1 MKKIIS
7 TLAASLMAVS
17 TLTAVSASALN
28 VKTDNIFAITTE
40 SLKTAITADD
50 GTVIPAGA
58 TSVTVSISGNTGF
71 TSKSVKLDV
80 GSADVIVDESGLPV
94 VDSGAVIGD
103 SVIGSAENNGVVMLA
118 AASAEENTAD
128 GDMFTFY
135 VLDSSADVSI
145 IAIDPQVEVESM
157 AMPFA
162 TRYSYQLGD
171 VNGDKYINS
180 VDATYILSAISTYTE
195 DTNDDVLPVSTVNQN
210 VSYYFPYYT
219 PRKAEVAD
227 VNESGSITNR
237 DAQFVMNYYSAMAT
251 DGKVDPKTMGYAG
264 EWRYYWE

>member
-17 TLTAVSASALN
+17 TLTAVSAPALN
-28 VKTDNIFAITTE
+28 VKTDNTFAITTE

-103 SVIGSAENNGVVMLA
+103 SVIGSAENNGTVVLVS
-118 AASAEENTAD
+118 ASAEENTSD
-128 GDMFTFY
+128 GDIFTFY
-135 VLDSSADVSI
+135 VSDSSADVSVI
-145 IAIDPQVEVESM
+145 EIDPQVKTENL
-157 AMPFA
+157 ATPFA
-162 TRYSYQLGD
+162 IRYSYLIGD
-171 VNGDKYINS
+171 VNGDKYVNA
-180 VDATYILSAISTYTE
+180 VDATSILSAIATYKNE
-195 DTNDDVLPVSTVNQN
+195 KHSDAIPLNEVKNNLKK
-210 VSYYFPYYT
+210 YFPYNT
-219 PRKAEVAD
+219 PQFAETAD
-227 VNESGSITNR
+227 CNEDTLVTPY
-237 DAQFVMNYYSAMAT
+237 DAECVSNYYAAAAT
-251 DGKVDPKTMGYAG
+251 SGVFDFDKVAYAG
-264 EWRYYWE
+264 EVRYIYQ

>member
-17 TLTAVSASALN
+17 SLAAFSASAVNAEEN
-28 VKTDNIFAITTE
+28 VVSIKTETLSADV
-40 SLKTAITADD
+40 TADN
-50 GTVIPAGA
+50 GAIIPSGA
-58 TSVTVSISGNTGF
+58 TAVTVSISNNSGF
-71 TSKSVKLDV
+71 VAKSVKLDV
-80 GSADVIVDESGLPV
+80 GSADVIVDESGNLV
-94 VDSGAVIGD
+94 VDSGKVIED
-103 SVIGSAENNGVVMLA
+103 SIIGSAENNGIVMLA
-118 AASAEENTAD
+118 SASAKENTSD
-128 GDMFTFY
+128 GDIFTFY
-135 VLDSSADVSI
+135 VSDSSADVSI
-145 IAIDPQVEVESM
+145 IAIDPQVEAESV

-180 VDATYILSAISTYTE
+180 VDATYILSAISIYEE
-195 DTNDDVLPVSTVNQN
+195 DVNDDALPVSKANEN
-210 VSYYFPYYT
+210 ILLYFPYNT

-227 VNESGSITNR
+227 VNESGSITNL

-251 DGKVDPKTMGYAG
+251 GGEVDPKKMGYAG

>member
-1 MKKIIS
+1 MKKFIS

-17 TLTAVSASALN
+17 AFTAVSASALN
-28 VKTDNIFAITTE
+28 AEKNNALVITTE
-40 SLKTAITADD
+40 SLKTAITAEN

-71 TSKSVKLDV
+71 SGKSVKLDV
-80 GSADVIVDESGLPV
+80 GSADVIVDEAGMPV
-94 VDSGAVIGD
+94 VDSGDVLGNSLI
-103 SVIGSAENNGVVMLA
+103 SSAENNGVVMLVS
-118 AASAEENTAD
+118 ASAEENTSD

-135 VLDSSADVSI
+135 IADSSADVSV
-145 IAIDPQVEVESM
+145 IAVDPQIEAESM

-162 TRYSYQLGD
+162 TRYSYRLGD
-171 VNGDKYINS
+171 VNGDKYIDS
-180 VDATYILSAISTYTE
+180 IDASYILSAISTYTE
-195 DTNDDVLPVSTVNQN
+195 DTNDDALPVSKANQN
-210 VSYYFPYYT
+210 LSHYFPYHT

-227 VNESGSITNR
+227 VNESGSITNL

-251 DGKVDPKTMGYAG
+251 NKEVDPKTMGYAG